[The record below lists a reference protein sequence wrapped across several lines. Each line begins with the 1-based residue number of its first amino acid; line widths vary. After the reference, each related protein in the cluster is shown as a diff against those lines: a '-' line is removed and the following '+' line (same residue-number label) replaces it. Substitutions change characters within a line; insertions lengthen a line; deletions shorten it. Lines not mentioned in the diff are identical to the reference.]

1 MAIDLDKIKAKL
13 NNLSQTNN
21 RKNYQWKPQPGKQQV
36 RIVPYKHQPDNP
48 FIELYFH
55 YGINNRTYLSPK
67 SFGRPDPIVEFA
79 EKLTRSGDKDDYR
92 MGRSL
97 MPKMRTFVPVLVR
110 EEEAEGVRF
119 WGFGKEV
126 YQELL
131 SVIADPDY
139 GDITDA
145 TNGRDIT
152 IEFLSAEEAG
162 RSFPKTN
169 IRVKPNTSPISD
181 NKNIIESVANN
192 QAEIT
197 EIYQELSYDELKDAL
212 EKWVSGESDEDAP
225 PAESV
230 SSDDVKV
237 EKTESEVKQ
246 PTPTVAS
253 ATAEQSKPNATSTED
268 VEAAFEELF
277 KS

>member
-13 NNLSQTNN
+13 TNLSQSNN

-36 RIVPYKHQPDNP
+36 RIVPYMHQPDNP

-97 MPKMRTFVPVLVR
+97 MPKMRTFVPVIVR
-110 EEEAEGVRF
+110 GEEAEGVRF

-131 SVIADPDY
+131 GVIADPDY
-139 GDITDA
+139 GDITDP

-169 IRVKPNTSPISD
+169 IRVKPNTSPVSD
-181 NKNIIESVANN
+181 NKNIVDSVANN

-197 EIYQELSYDELKDAL
+197 EIYQELGYDDLKEAL

-230 SSDDVKV
+230 SSDEVVV
-237 EKTESEVKQ
+237 EATQSEVKQ
-246 PTPTVAS
+246 PQVAS
-253 ATAEQSKPNATSTED
+253 TTSTQSKPNATSTED

>member
-13 NNLSQTNN
+13 TNLSQSNN

-48 FIELYFH
+48 FIELFFH

-97 MPKMRTFVPVLVR
+97 MPKMRTFVPVIVR
-110 EEEAEGVRF
+110 GEEAEGVRF

-131 SVIADPDY
+131 GVIADPDY
-139 GDITDA
+139 GDITDP

-169 IRVKPNTSPISD
+169 IRVKPNTSPVSD
-181 NKNIIESVANN
+181 NKNIVDSVANN

-197 EIYQELSYDELKDAL
+197 EIYQELGYDDLKEAL
-212 EKWVSGESDEDAP
+212 EKWVSGESEEDAP

-230 SSDDVKV
+230 GSSDDVVV
-237 EKTESEVKQ
+237 ESTQKEVKQ
-246 PTPTVAS
+246 PEVAS
-253 ATAEQSKPNATSTED
+253 ATSTQSKPNATSTED

>member
-48 FIELYFH
+48 FIELFFH
-55 YGINNRTYLSPK
+55 YQINNRTYLSPK

-97 MPKMRTFVPVLVR
+97 MPKMRTFVPVIVR
-110 EEEAEGVRF
+110 GEEAEGVRF

-131 SVIADPDY
+131 GVIADPDY
-139 GDITDA
+139 GDITDPV
-145 TNGRDIT
+145 NGRDIT

-169 IRVKPNTSPISD
+169 IRVKPNTSAISE
-181 NKNIIESVANN
+181 NKNIVDNVANN

-212 EKWVSGESDEDAP
+212 EKWVSGESEEDAP

-230 SSDDVKV
+230 SSADSDVVV
-237 EKTESEVKQ
+237 EETQTEVKQ
-246 PTPTVAS
+246 PKVAS

>member
-13 NNLSQTNN
+13 TNLSQSNN

-36 RIVPYKHQPDNP
+36 RIVPYMHQPDNP
-48 FIELYFH
+48 FIELFFH

-97 MPKMRTFVPVLVR
+97 MPKMRTFVPVIVR
-110 EEEAEGVRF
+110 GEEAEGVRF

-131 SVIADPDY
+131 GVIADPDY
-139 GDITDA
+139 GDITDP

-169 IRVKPNTSPISD
+169 IRVKPNTSPVSD
-181 NKNIIESVANN
+181 NQNIAEGVANN

-197 EIYQELSYDELKDAL
+197 EIYQELSYDELKEAL
-212 EKWVSGESDEDAP
+212 EKWVSGESEEDAP

-230 SSDDVKV
+230 TSDEVVV
-237 EKTESEVKQ
+237 ESTQTEVKQ
-246 PTPTVAS
+246 PKVAS
-253 ATAEQSKPNATSTED
+253 ATAVQSKPNATSTED

>member
-1 MAIDLDKIKAKL
+1 MAIDLNKIKAKL

-36 RIVPYKHQPDNP
+36 RIVTYKHQPDNP

-97 MPKMRTFVPVLVR
+97 MPKMRTFVPVIVR
-110 EEEAEGVRF
+110 GEEAEGVRF

-145 TNGRDIT
+145 TQGRDIT

-181 NKNIIESVANN
+181 NKNIVENVANN
-192 QAEIT
+192 QPEIT
-197 EIYQELSYDELKDAL
+197 DIYQELGYDELKDAL
-212 EKWVSGESDEDAP
+212 EKWVSGESEEDAP

-230 SSDDVKV
+230 DSDVVV
-237 EKTESEVKQ
+237 ESTEK
-246 PTPTVAS
+246 TVAS
-253 ATAEQSKPNATSTED
+253 APTTESATSEKSKPNATSTED

>member
-1 MAIDLDKIKAKL
+1 MAIDLDKIKSRL
-13 NNLSQTNN
+13 SSLSQSNN
-21 RKNYQWKPQPGKQQV
+21 RTNYQWKPQPGKQQV

-48 FIELYFH
+48 FIELFFH
-55 YGINNRTYLSPK
+55 YGINNRTYLSPV
-67 SFGRPDPIVEFA
+67 SFGRPDPICEFA
-79 EKLTRSGDKDDYR
+79 EKLKRSGDKDDYR

-97 MPKMRTFVPVLVR
+97 MPKMRTFVPVIVR
-110 EEEAEGVRF
+110 GEEAEGVKF

-131 SVIADPDY
+131 GVIADPDY
-139 GDITDA
+139 GDITDPE
-145 TNGRDIT
+145 NGRDIT

-169 IRVKPNTSPISD
+169 IRVKPNTSPISE
-181 NKNIIESVANN
+181 NKNVLESVANS

-197 EIYQELSYDELKDAL
+197 EIYQELGYDELKEAL
-212 EKWVSGESDEDAP
+212 EKWVSGESEEAP
-225 PAESV
+225 PAEAETTATET
-230 SSDDVKV
+230 KV
-237 EKTESEVKQ
+237 ESSETQVKQ
-246 PTPTVAS
+246 PAS
-253 ATAEQSKPNATSTED
+253 ATAEKSGLNVAATED

>member
-110 EEEAEGVRF
+110 GEEAEGVRF

-139 GDITDA
+139 GDITDSA
-145 TNGRDIT
+145 QGRDIT

-169 IRVKPNTSPISD
+169 IRVKPNTSPISE
-181 NKNIIESVANN
+181 NTNIVDSVANN

-230 SSDDVKV
+230 DSETVKV

-246 PTPTVAS
+246 PTVAS
-253 ATAEQSKPNATSTED
+253 ATTEQSKPNATSTED

>member
-13 NNLSQTNN
+13 TNLSQSNN

-48 FIELYFH
+48 FIELFFH
-55 YGINNRTYLSPK
+55 YSINNRTYLSPK

-97 MPKMRTFVPVLVR
+97 MPKMRTFVPVIVR
-110 EEEAEGVRF
+110 GEEAEGVRF

-131 SVIADPDY
+131 GVIADPDY
-139 GDITDA
+139 GDITDP

-169 IRVKPNTSPISD
+169 IRVKPNTTPISD
-181 NKNIIESVANN
+181 NKNIVESVANN

-212 EKWVSGESDEDAP
+212 EKWVSGESEEDAP

-230 SSDDVKV
+230 SSDEVVV
-237 EKTESEVKQ
+237 EETQTEVKQ
-246 PTPTVAS
+246 TNS
-253 ATAEQSKPNATSTED
+253 ATAQQSKPNATSTED

>member
-1 MAIDLDKIKAKL
+1 MAIDLDKIKSRL
-13 NNLSQTNN
+13 SSLSQSNN
-21 RKNYQWKPQPGKQQV
+21 RTNYQWKPQPGKQQV

-48 FIELYFH
+48 FIELFFH
-55 YGINNRTYLSPK
+55 YGINNRTYLSPV
-67 SFGRPDPIVEFA
+67 SFGRPDPICEFA
-79 EKLTRSGDKDDYR
+79 EKLKRSGDKDDYR

-97 MPKMRTFVPVLVR
+97 MPKMRTFVPVIVR
-110 EEEAEGVRF
+110 GEEAEGVKF

-131 SVIADPDY
+131 GVIADPDY
-139 GDITDA
+139 GDITDPE
-145 TNGRDIT
+145 NGRDIT

-169 IRVKPNTSPISD
+169 IRVKPNTSPISE
-181 NKNIIESVANN
+181 NKNVLESVSNS

-197 EIYQELSYDELKDAL
+197 EIYQELGYDELKEAL
-212 EKWVSGESDEDAP
+212 EKWVSGETEEAP
-225 PAESV
+225 PAESETV
-230 SSDDVKV
+230 ASVTKV
-237 EKTESEVKQ
+237 ESSEAQVKQ
-246 PTPTVAS
+246 PAS
-253 ATAEQSKPNATSTED
+253 ATSEKSGLNVAATED

>member
-48 FIELYFH
+48 FIELFFH

-97 MPKMRTFVPVLVR
+97 MPKMRTFVPVIVR
-110 EEEAEGVRF
+110 GEEAEGVRF

-131 SVIADPDY
+131 GVIADPDY

-169 IRVKPNTSPISD
+169 IRVKPNTSPISE
-181 NKNIIESVANN
+181 NKNIVDGVANN

-212 EKWVSGESDEDAP
+212 EKWVSGESEEDAP
-225 PAESV
+225 PPESV
-230 SSDDVKV
+230 DTQSSDSNKQVVV
-237 EKTESEVKQ
+237 EETQTEVKAS
-246 PTPTVAS
+246 PTS
-253 ATAEQSKPNATSTED
+253 EKSKPNATSTED

-277 KS
+277 KQ

>member
-13 NNLSQTNN
+13 TNLSQSNN

-48 FIELYFH
+48 FIELFFH

-97 MPKMRTFVPVLVR
+97 MPKMRTFVPVIVR
-110 EEEAEGVRF
+110 GEEAEGVRF

-131 SVIADPDY
+131 GVIADPDY
-139 GDITDA
+139 GDITDP

-169 IRVKPNTSPISD
+169 IRVKPNTSPVSD
-181 NKNIIESVANN
+181 NKNIAEGVANN

-197 EIYQELSYDELKDAL
+197 EIYQELSYDDLKEAL
-212 EKWVSGESDEDAP
+212 EKWVSGESEEDAP

-230 SSDDVKV
+230 GSDEKV
-237 EKTESEVKQ
+237 VVEETQTEVKQ
-246 PTPTVAS
+246 PKVAS
-253 ATAEQSKPNATSTED
+253 ATSEQSKPNATSTED

>member
-110 EEEAEGVRF
+110 GEEAEGVRF

-139 GDITDA
+139 GDITDS
-145 TNGRDIT
+145 TQGRDIT

-169 IRVKPNTSPISD
+169 IRVKPNTSPISE
-181 NKNIIESVANN
+181 NTNIVDSVANN

-212 EKWVSGESDEDAP
+212 EKWVSGESEEDAP

-230 SSDDVKV
+230 DSETVKV

-246 PTPTVAS
+246 PTVAS

>member
-1 MAIDLDKIKAKL
+1 MAIDLNKIKAKL

-97 MPKMRTFVPVLVR
+97 MPKMRTFVPVIVR
-110 EEEAEGVRF
+110 GEEAEGVRF

-139 GDITDA
+139 GDITDS
-145 TNGRDIT
+145 TQGRDIT

-169 IRVKPNTSPISD
+169 IRVKPNTSPISE
-181 NKNIIESVANN
+181 NKNIVDSVANN

-197 EIYQELSYDELKDAL
+197 EIYQELSYDDLKDAL

-230 SSDDVKV
+230 DSGVVKV

-246 PTPTVAS
+246 PTVAS
-253 ATAEQSKPNATSTED
+253 ATTEQSKPNAISTED

>member
-1 MAIDLDKIKAKL
+1 MALDIKAIRSRLNKL
-13 NNLSQTNN
+13 QNTQ
-21 RKNYQWKPQPGKQQV
+21 RKTDALWKPTPGKHQV
-36 RIVPYKHQPDNP
+36 RIVPYKFNKDNP

-268 VEAAFEELF
+268 VEAAFEVLF

>member
-1 MAIDLDKIKAKL
+1 MAIDLDKIKSRL
-13 NNLSQTNN
+13 SSLSQSNN
-21 RKNYQWKPQPGKQQV
+21 RTNYQWKPQPGKQQV

-48 FIELYFH
+48 FIELFFH
-55 YGINNRTYLSPK
+55 YGINNRTYLSPQ
-67 SFGRPDPIVEFA
+67 SFGRPDPICEFA
-79 EKLTRSGDKDDYR
+79 EKLKRSGDKDDYR

-97 MPKMRTFVPVLVR
+97 MPKMRTFVPVIVR
-110 EEEAEGVRF
+110 GEEADGVKF

-131 SVIADPDY
+131 GVIADPDY
-139 GDITDA
+139 GDITDPE
-145 TNGRDIT
+145 NGRDIT

-169 IRVKPNTSPISD
+169 IRVKPNTSPISE
-181 NKNIIESVANN
+181 NKNVLESVANT

-197 EIYQELSYDELKDAL
+197 EIYQELSYDELKEAL
-212 EKWVSGESDEDAP
+212 EKWVSGESEEAP
-225 PAESV
+225 PAEAETAASET
-230 SSDDVKV
+230 KV
-237 EKTESEVKQ
+237 ESSETQVKQ
-246 PTPTVAS
+246 PAS
-253 ATAEQSKPNATSTED
+253 ATTEKSGLNVAATED

>member
-13 NNLSQTNN
+13 TNLSQSNN

-36 RIVPYKHQPDNP
+36 RIVPYMHQPDNP
-48 FIELYFH
+48 FIELFFH

-97 MPKMRTFVPVLVR
+97 MPKMRTFVPVIVR
-110 EEEAEGVRF
+110 GEEAEGVRF

-131 SVIADPDY
+131 GVIADPDY
-139 GDITDA
+139 GDITDP

-169 IRVKPNTSPISD
+169 IRVKPNTSPVSD
-181 NKNIIESVANN
+181 NKNIADGVANN

-197 EIYQELSYDELKDAL
+197 EIYQELSYDDLKEAL
-212 EKWVSGESDEDAP
+212 EKWVSGESEEDVP

-230 SSDDVKV
+230 TSDAVVV
-237 EKTESEVKQ
+237 EETQTEVKQ
-246 PTPTVAS
+246 PKVVS
-253 ATAEQSKPNATSTED
+253 ATSEQNKPNATSTED

>member
-97 MPKMRTFVPVLVR
+97 MPKMRTFGPVLVR

-230 SSDDVKV
+230 GSDDVKV

-246 PTPTVAS
+246 PTATVAS

>member
-13 NNLSQTNN
+13 TNLSQSNN

-36 RIVPYKHQPDNP
+36 RIVPYMHQPDNP
-48 FIELYFH
+48 FIELFFH
-55 YGINNRTYLSPK
+55 YSINNRTYLSPK

-97 MPKMRTFVPVLVR
+97 MPKMRTFVPVIVR
-110 EEEAEGVRF
+110 GEEAEGVRF

-131 SVIADPDY
+131 GVIADPDY
-139 GDITDA
+139 GDITDP

-169 IRVKPNTSPISD
+169 IRVKPNTSPVSD
-181 NKNIIESVANN
+181 NKNIAEGVANN

-197 EIYQELSYDELKDAL
+197 EIYQELSYDDLKEAL
-212 EKWVSGESDEDAP
+212 EKWVSGESEEDVP

-230 SSDDVKV
+230 SSDEVVV
-237 EKTESEVKQ
+237 EQTQTEVKQ
-246 PTPTVAS
+246 PKVAS
-253 ATAEQSKPNATSTED
+253 ATTEQSKPNATSTED

>member
-1 MAIDLDKIKAKL
+1 MAIDLEKIKAKL
-13 NNLSQTNN
+13 TNLSQSNN

-97 MPKMRTFVPVLVR
+97 MPKMRTFVPVIVR
-110 EEEAEGVRF
+110 DEEAEGVRF

-131 SVIADPDY
+131 GVIADPDY
-139 GDITDA
+139 GDITDP

-169 IRVKPNTSPISD
+169 IRVKPNTSPVSE
-181 NKNIIESVANN
+181 NKNIVDSVANN

-212 EKWVSGESDEDAP
+212 EKWVSGESGEDAP
-225 PAESV
+225 PAESAEESPSKQV
-230 SSDDVKV
+230 VV
-237 EKTESEVKQ
+237 ESTQTEVKQ
-246 PTPTVAS
+246 PKS
-253 ATAEQSKPNATSTED
+253 ATAQESKPNATSTED

>member
-13 NNLSQTNN
+13 TNLSQSNN

-48 FIELYFH
+48 FIELFFH

-97 MPKMRTFVPVLVR
+97 MPKMRTFVPVIVR
-110 EEEAEGVRF
+110 GEEAEGVRF

-131 SVIADPDY
+131 GVIADPDY
-139 GDITDA
+139 GDITDP

-169 IRVKPNTSPISD
+169 IRVKPNTSPVSD
-181 NKNIIESVANN
+181 NKNITESVANN

-230 SSDDVKV
+230 STDEVVV
-237 EKTESEVKQ
+237 ESTQTEVKQ
-246 PTPTVAS
+246 PEVAS
-253 ATAEQSKPNATSTED
+253 ATSEKSKPNATSTED

>member
-36 RIVPYKHQPDNP
+36 RIVPYNHQPDNP

-97 MPKMRTFVPVLVR
+97 MPKMRTFVPVIVR
-110 EEEAEGVRF
+110 GEEAEGVKF

-169 IRVKPNTSPISD
+169 IRVKPNTSAISE
-181 NKNIIESVANN
+181 NKNIVDGVANN
-192 QAEIT
+192 QPDIT
-197 EIYQELSYDELKDAL
+197 DIYQELTYDELKDAL
-212 EKWVSGESDEDAP
+212 EKWVSGETEEDAP
-225 PAESV
+225 PEESV
-230 SSDDVKV
+230 DENNKV
-237 EKTESEVKQ
+237 VVESTQTEVTDTS
-246 PTPTVAS
+246 S
-253 ATAEQSKPNATSTED
+253 ATTEKSKPNATSTED

-277 KS
+277 KQ

>member
-13 NNLSQTNN
+13 TNLSQSNN

-97 MPKMRTFVPVLVR
+97 MPKMRTFVPVIVR
-110 EEEAEGVRF
+110 DEEAEGVRF

-131 SVIADPDY
+131 GVIADPDY
-139 GDITDA
+139 GDITDP

-169 IRVKPNTSPISD
+169 IRVKPNTSPVSE
-181 NKNIIESVANN
+181 NKNIVDSVANN

-212 EKWVSGESDEDAP
+212 EKWVSGESGEDAP
-225 PAESV
+225 PAESAEETPSKQV
-230 SSDDVKV
+230 VV
-237 EKTESEVKQ
+237 EATQTEVKQ
-246 PTPTVAS
+246 PKS
-253 ATAEQSKPNATSTED
+253 ATAQESKPNATSTED

>member
-13 NNLSQTNN
+13 TNLSQSNN

-36 RIVPYKHQPDNP
+36 RIVPYMHQPDNP
-48 FIELYFH
+48 FIELFFH

-97 MPKMRTFVPVLVR
+97 MPKMRTFVPVIVR
-110 EEEAEGVRF
+110 GEEAEGVRF

-131 SVIADPDY
+131 GVIADPDY
-139 GDITDA
+139 GDITDP

-169 IRVKPNTSPISD
+169 IRVKPNTSPVSD
-181 NKNIIESVANN
+181 NKNIVDSVANN

-197 EIYQELSYDELKDAL
+197 EIYQELGYDDLKEAL
-212 EKWVSGESDEDAP
+212 EKWVSGESEEDAP

-230 SSDDVKV
+230 GSSDDVVV
-237 EKTESEVKQ
+237 ESTQKEVKQ
-246 PTPTVAS
+246 PEVAS
-253 ATAEQSKPNATSTED
+253 ATSTQSKPNATSTED

>member
-1 MAIDLDKIKAKL
+1 
-13 NNLSQTNN
+13 
-21 RKNYQWKPQPGKQQV
+21 
-36 RIVPYKHQPDNP
+36 
-48 FIELYFH
+48 
-55 YGINNRTYLSPK
+55 
-67 SFGRPDPIVEFA
+67 
-79 EKLTRSGDKDDYR
+79 

-97 MPKMRTFVPVLVR
+97 MPKMRTFVPVIVR
-110 EEEAEGVRF
+110 GEEAEGVRF

-139 GDITDA
+139 GDITDS
-145 TNGRDIT
+145 TQGRDIT

-169 IRVKPNTSPISD
+169 IRVKPNTSPISE
-181 NKNIIESVANN
+181 NKNIVDSVANN

-230 SSDDVKV
+230 DSGVVKV

-246 PTPTVAS
+246 PTVAS
-253 ATAEQSKPNATSTED
+253 ATTEQSKPNAISTED

>member
-13 NNLSQTNN
+13 TNLSQSNN

-97 MPKMRTFVPVLVR
+97 MPKMRTFVPVIVR
-110 EEEAEGVRF
+110 DEEAEGVRF

-131 SVIADPDY
+131 GVIADPDY
-139 GDITDA
+139 GDITDP

-169 IRVKPNTSPISD
+169 IRVKPNTSPVSE
-181 NKNIIESVANN
+181 NKNIVDSVADN

-212 EKWVSGESDEDAP
+212 EKWVSGESGEDAP
-225 PAESV
+225 PAESAEETPSKQV
-230 SSDDVKV
+230 VV
-237 EKTESEVKQ
+237 EATQTEVKQ
-246 PTPTVAS
+246 PKS
-253 ATAEQSKPNATSTED
+253 ATAQESKPNATSTED

>member
-13 NNLSQTNN
+13 TNLSQSNN

-110 EEEAEGVRF
+110 GEEAEGVRF

-131 SVIADPDY
+131 GVIADPDY
-139 GDITDA
+139 GDITDP

-152 IEFLSAEEAG
+152 IEFLTAEEAG

-169 IRVKPNTSPISD
+169 IRVKPNTTPVSD
-181 NKNIIESVANN
+181 NKNIIESAANN

-197 EIYQELSYDELKDAL
+197 EIYQELGYEDLKEAL
-212 EKWVSGESDEDAP
+212 EKWVSGESEEDAP

-230 SSDDVKV
+230 KSDEVVV
-237 EKTESEVKQ
+237 EETQKEVKQ
-246 PTPTVAS
+246 PKSVTAQAGKPT
-253 ATAEQSKPNATSTED
+253 ATSTED

>member
-13 NNLSQTNN
+13 TNLSQSNN

-36 RIVPYKHQPDNP
+36 RIVPYMHQPDNP
-48 FIELYFH
+48 FIELFFH

-97 MPKMRTFVPVLVR
+97 MPKMRTFVPVIVR
-110 EEEAEGVRF
+110 GEEAEGVRF

-131 SVIADPDY
+131 GVIADPDY
-139 GDITDA
+139 GDITDP

-169 IRVKPNTSPISD
+169 IRVKPNTSPVSD
-181 NKNIIESVANN
+181 NKNIADGVANN

-197 EIYQELSYDELKDAL
+197 EIYQELSYDDLKEAL
-212 EKWVSGESDEDAP
+212 EKWVSGESEEDVP

-230 SSDDVKV
+230 TSDAVGV
-237 EKTESEVKQ
+237 EETQTEVKQ
-246 PTPTVAS
+246 PKVVS
-253 ATAEQSKPNATSTED
+253 ATSEQNKPNATSTED

>member
-110 EEEAEGVRF
+110 GEEAEGVRF

-139 GDITDA
+139 GDITDS
-145 TNGRDIT
+145 THGRDIT

-169 IRVKPNTSPISD
+169 IRVKPNTSPISE
-181 NKNIIESVANN
+181 NKNIVDGVANN

-230 SSDDVKV
+230 DSETVKV

-246 PTPTVAS
+246 PTVAS
-253 ATAEQSKPNATSTED
+253 ATTEQSKPNATSTED

>member
-36 RIVPYKHQPDNP
+36 RIVPYNHQPDNP

-97 MPKMRTFVPVLVR
+97 MPKMRTFVPVIVR
-110 EEEAEGVRF
+110 GEEAEGVKF

-169 IRVKPNTSPISD
+169 IRVKPNTSAISE
-181 NKNIIESVANN
+181 NKNIVDGVANN
-192 QAEIT
+192 QPDIT
-197 EIYQELSYDELKDAL
+197 DIYQELTYDELKDAL
-212 EKWVSGESDEDAP
+212 EKWVSGETEEDAP
-225 PAESV
+225 PEESV
-230 SSDDVKV
+230 DENNKV
-237 EKTESEVKQ
+237 VVESTQTEVTDTS
-246 PTPTVAS
+246 S
-253 ATAEQSKPNATSTED
+253 ATTEKKQT
-268 VEAAFEELF
+268 ECNLN
-277 KS
+277 

>member
-13 NNLSQTNN
+13 TNLSQSNN

-36 RIVPYKHQPDNP
+36 RIVPYMHQPDNP
-48 FIELYFH
+48 FIELFFH

-97 MPKMRTFVPVLVR
+97 MPKMRTFVPVIVR
-110 EEEAEGVRF
+110 GEEAEGVRF

-131 SVIADPDY
+131 GVIADPDY
-139 GDITDA
+139 GDITDP

-169 IRVKPNTSPISD
+169 IRVKPNTSPVSD
-181 NKNIIESVANN
+181 NKNITESVANN

-230 SSDDVKV
+230 STDEVVV
-237 EKTESEVKQ
+237 ESTQTEVKQ
-246 PTPTVAS
+246 PEVES
-253 ATAEQSKPNATSTED
+253 ATSEKSKPNATSTED

>member
-1 MAIDLDKIKAKL
+1 MAIDLNKIKAKL

-97 MPKMRTFVPVLVR
+97 MPKMRTFVPVIVR
-110 EEEAEGVRF
+110 DEEAEGVRF

-181 NKNIIESVANN
+181 NKNIVENVANN
-192 QAEIT
+192 QPEIT
-197 EIYQELSYDELKDAL
+197 DIYQELGYDELKDAL
-212 EKWVSGESDEDAP
+212 EKWVSGESEEDAP

-230 SSDDVKV
+230 DSDVVV
-237 EKTESEVKQ
+237 ESTEK
-246 PTPTVAS
+246 TVAS
-253 ATAEQSKPNATSTED
+253 APTAESTTSEKSKPNATSTED

>member
-13 NNLSQTNN
+13 TNLSQSNN

-55 YGINNRTYLSPK
+55 YGINNRTYLSPV
-67 SFGRPDPIVEFA
+67 SFGRPDPICEFA
-79 EKLTRSGDKDDYR
+79 EKLKRSGDKDDYR

-97 MPKMRTFVPVLVR
+97 MPKMRTFVPVIVR
-110 EEEAEGVRF
+110 EEESEGVRF

-131 SVIADPDY
+131 GVIADPDY
-139 GDITDA
+139 GDITDPE
-145 TNGRDIT
+145 NGRDIT

-169 IRVKPNTSPISD
+169 IRVKPNTTPVSDDKTVLESVENNQPDISD
-181 NKNIIESVANN
+181 
-192 QAEIT
+192 
-197 EIYQELSYDELKDAL
+197 IYQELGYDELKEAL
-212 EKWVSGESDEDAP
+212 EKWVSGESEEDAP
-225 PAESV
+225 PSESV
-230 SSDDVKV
+230 TDGETSVKV
-237 EKTESEVKQ
+237 ESAETKVVQ
-246 PTPTVAS
+246 PKS
-253 ATAEQSKPNATSTED
+253 ATSEKSGLNVAATED
-268 VEAAFEELF
+268 VEAAFEQLF